1 MSTPA
6 AAPPEKPMA
15 APSFVARL
23 KVLVAKYGR
32 EVVLK
37 SLALIMVWGLG
48 AFAWGSLNAWYT
60 HKAKQQLSMAV
71 QAAQPRVEEWLAAS
85 LYPLQ
90 RLAGQPE
97 LLAALQTPLHLA
109 GPSAKRA
116 LDAWAS
122 EQNDPDLALFDG
134 ISEQTL
140 TPLGTTPPS
149 PEIFKALQN
158 LPATTAKLVATGTR
172 TGMVYF
178 AYRLPG
184 KVGQQLYAVRA
195 RSIRQLAT
203 AWQQTTT
210 PETIELTLTLPH
222 TAGAAQWRQT
232 EPLRLQPVGE
242 APHLVKTVPS
252 QMFPDVALAA
262 IFLQPPAPIAWQL
275 YALIILWLLGG
286 TLLVLWPYTA
296 APRGYLWHK
305 VAPWLGPWLRK
316 LQQWGG
322 VFNNLRIPILSLKA
336 YLEKFQNWRKQNTSP
351 REESWQGAAPK
362 TAAEVALISGP
373 GVYSAADFNTGNPPV
388 ALPGSNKPK
397 LKPFPTLK
405 QTPAEELESQNAG
418 MPPVEEVAP
427 DVLKARIQ
435 RCIRQ
440 GLIELLYQPMYRT
453 ENGNVEGNEVLA
465 RLADASGPIAPGQF
479 LPVLAALKQI
489 SSLDALVFEKVMGEH
504 FAAGKSPPV
513 MLSIN
518 ISGTSLEDLSYLRD
532 VAQRGPSVLKHLM
545 FEVRSN
551 EVVRDPNALQLL
563 KALQRQGARVAVD
576 YFGGGAAMVE
586 ASKALGIDYVKIDIM
601 RFSGTSALKAEFT
614 EVCALAGQIG
624 LAVVVEKI
632 EDKEM
637 ENLARRGGATLLQ
650 GYGMGKPTPNLMTLP
665 LSAKL

>member
-1 MSTPA
+1 
-6 AAPPEKPMA
+6 MA
-15 APSFVARL
+15 VPSLVARL

-37 SLALIMVWGLG
+37 GMALIMIWGLG
-48 AFAWGSLNAWYT
+48 AFAWGSLNAWHT
-60 HKAKQQLSMAV
+60 RAAKQQLHTAL
-71 QAAQPRVEEWLAAS
+71 QAAQPQVEEWLSVS

-90 RLAGQPE
+90 RLAGQAE
-97 LLAALQTPLHLA
+97 LLAALQTPLNLA

-116 LDAWAS
+116 LDTWAA
-122 EQNDPDLALFDG
+122 EQNNPDLAMFDAV
-134 ISEQTL
+134 SEQTL
-140 TPLGTTPPS
+140 TPLGTTPPG
-149 PEIFKALQN
+149 PEIFKALKN
-158 LPATTAKLVATGTR
+158 LPATTAKLVVTGKR
-172 TGMVYF
+172 TGMLYF
-178 AYRLPG
+178 AYRLPS
-184 KVGQQLYAVRA
+184 KAGQQLYAVRA

-210 PETIELTLTLPH
+210 PETIELILTLPH

-232 EPLRLQPVGE
+232 EPLRLQPVGV
-242 APHLVKTVPS
+242 APPLIQTTPS
-252 QMFPDVALAA
+252 QIFPGVTLAA
-262 IFLQPPAPIAWQL
+262 IFMQPPAPAAWQL
-275 YALIILWLLGG
+275 YALIILWQLGG
-286 TLLVLWPYTA
+286 TLLVLWRYTA
-296 APRGYLWHK
+296 VPRALLWHK
-305 VAPWLGPWLRK
+305 VAPWLGPWLSK
-316 LQQWGG
+316 FQQWGG
-322 VFNNLRIPILSLKA
+322 RFSNLRIPTLSMKA
-336 YLEKFQNWRKQNTSP
+336 WLEKLQNWRQQNTSP
-351 REESWQGAAPK
+351 RKESWQGATPK
-362 TAAEVALISGP
+362 TAAEVDLISGP
-373 GVYSAADFNTGNPPV
+373 GAYSAADFGTGTPPV

-405 QTPAEELESQNAG
+405 QTPLEELESQKAG
-418 MPPVEEVAP
+418 MPPTEEVDP

-440 GLIELLYQPMYRT
+440 GLVELLYQPMYRT
-453 ENGNVEGNEVLA
+453 ESGKVEGNEVLA
-465 RLADASGPIAPGQF
+465 RLADASGSIAPGQF

-504 FAAGKSPPV
+504 FPAGKSPPV
-513 MLSIN
+513 MLSLN

-532 VAQRGPSVLKHLM
+532 VAQRGPSVLRHLM

-586 ASKALGIDYVKIDIM
+586 ASKALGINYVKIDII
-601 RFSGTSALKAEFT
+601 RFSGTSALKAEFI

-650 GYGMGKPTPNLMTLP
+650 GYGMSKPTPNLMTLP